1 MRAPEAAGAEPARAS
16 HVLRGDTMAPMRDA
30 QKRFGYADLLAL
42 PEDGRRYE
50 IHGGELVVVAAPLV
64 RHQLVV
70 LEVATM
76 LADYGR
82 RSGGLAVTA
91 PCDIVFDEYDVVQ
104 PDVVYF
110 RAERTH
116 RVSLDAVT
124 RVAPD
129 VAVEVLSPSTA
140 SVDRGRK
147 MRMFARYGVP
157 EYWIVDPVRLEIE
170 IHALED
176 GGYRRAQTAT
186 GGDTVRSVLL
196 PDLTF
201 PARRLSPFA

>member
-1 MRAPEAAGAEPARAS
+1 
-16 HVLRGDTMAPMRDA
+16 MAPMRDA

-50 IHGGELVVVAAPLV
+50 IHGGELVVVAAPRV

-70 LEVATM
+70 HEVATV
-76 LADYGR
+76 LSDYGR
-82 RSGGLAVTA
+82 RSGGLAVPA

-104 PDVVYF
+104 PDAVFF
-110 RAERTH
+110 RAETLP

-140 SVDRGRK
+140 GVDRGRK

-157 EYWIVDPVRLEIE
+157 EYWIVDPVPMEIE
-170 IHALED
+170 IHALEE
-176 GGYRRAQTAT
+176 GAYRRTQTAT
-186 GGDTVRSVLL
+186 GGDTVRSGLL

-201 PARRLSPFA
+201 PAGRLFPFA